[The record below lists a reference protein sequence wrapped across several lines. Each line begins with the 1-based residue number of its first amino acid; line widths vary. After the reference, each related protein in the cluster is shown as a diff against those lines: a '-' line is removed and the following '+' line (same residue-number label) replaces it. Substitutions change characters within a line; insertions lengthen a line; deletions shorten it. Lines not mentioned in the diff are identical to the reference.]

1 MEKLPRLPVGVENFE
16 DIRREHFYYVDKTGF
31 IEQLLKEYG
40 KVSLFTRPRRFGK
53 TLNMSM
59 LKAFFEVG
67 TDPALFK
74 DLKILKNEELCEQY
88 MGRFPVVMVSLK
100 NIDAVSYG
108 EAQALTAKMIN
119 REARRFQFLTES
131 TKLTEVDRELYGRL
145 LDPDMDR
152 REIVNGLQELTE
164 LLEKHYGRKVIV
176 LIDEYDVP
184 LDKAFQHGYYDEM
197 VSLIRGMLG
206 SVLKTNDS
214 LQMGVLTGCLR
225 ITKESIFTGLNNFK
239 VYSVAESAFDEYFG
253 FTDQEVGDMLR
264 EYGLEDD
271 SQTVKEWYDGYT
283 FGDENVYCPWDV
295 INYCAD
301 HRNDQKMPP
310 QNYWLNTSGN
320 AIVRRFVDMANIQT
334 RNEIERLIDGKT
346 IIKEIYQELTYN
358 ELDSS
363 IDHLWSVLFTTGYL
377 TKKRQIE
384 KNKYELCIPNKEIQE
399 LFIRQI
405 QEWFQI
411 SSRADQGTLI
421 AFCQAFSDGNVE
433 KIQELFGN
441 YLWNMIS
448 VRDSASKEKKENFY
462 HGMLLGLLRFREDWY
477 IKSNAES
484 GAGYSDILIE
494 IPQKRIGIVIEMKYA
509 EQGRFDQACEVALQQ
524 IREKRYEEK
533 LIEDGMKRVLAYG
546 IACYRKECEVKIL
559 LELNVYTDH

>member
-1 MEKLPRLPVGVENFE
+1 MENQFMLPIGIE
-16 DIRREHFYYVDKTGF
+16 DFKEIREEGYYYVDKTAL
-31 IEQLLKEYG
+31 IEQVLEKRS
-40 KVSLFTRPRRFGK
+40 KVTLFTRPRRFGK
-53 TLNMSM
+53 SLNMSM
-59 LKAFFEVG
+59 LKRFFEIG
-67 TDPALFK
+67 TDPSLFEG
-74 DLKILKNEELCEQY
+74 LHISKNAALCERY
-88 MGRFPVVMVSLK
+88 MGKYPVIAISLK
-100 NIDAVSYG
+100 GVDAASYQ
-108 EAQALTAKMIN
+108 EAVVQLVEIIN
-119 REARRFQFLTES
+119 QSAASFQFLQNS
-131 TKLTEVDRELYGRL
+131 GRL
-145 LDPDMDR
+145 TDYEKERFCKLLDDDMNMK
-152 REIVNGLQELTE
+152 IMSSSMLWLTK
-164 LLEKHYGRKVIV
+164 LLEKHFNRKVVI

-225 ITKESIFTGLNNFK
+225 ITKESIFTGVNNFK

-301 HRNDQKMPP
+301 HRNGRKMPP

-377 TKKRQIE
+377 TRKRQIE

-411 SSRADQGTLI
+411 SSRADQGKAI
-421 AFCQAFSDGNVE
+421 
-433 KIQELFGN
+433 
-441 YLWNMIS
+441 
-448 VRDSASKEKKENFY
+448 
-462 HGMLLGLLRFREDWY
+462 
-477 IKSNAES
+477 
-484 GAGYSDILIE
+484 
-494 IPQKRIGIVIEMKYA
+494 
-509 EQGRFDQACEVALQQ
+509 
-524 IREKRYEEK
+524 
-533 LIEDGMKRVLAYG
+533 
-546 IACYRKECEVKIL
+546 
-559 LELNVYTDH
+559 